1 MSAPEARPLHP
12 ALGAE
17 VTGLDVSRRLD
28 DDEIRFLRG
37 VFDEH
42 GLVLFR
48 DVDPDACDRA
58 RQAYLC
64 ELLRVADHVPSE
76 EEAHALA
83 EQQPGFWI
91 SNKMEGAAGPFGSL
105 MFHADSMWSPYP
117 FEILSLIAVDVQPP
131 VTPTL
136 FASATRAW
144 TKLPDD
150 LKAKVRDAV
159 ALNVSGPEYLPK
171 RRVEAYEG
179 RLSQGSRDYVPS
191 FEWPVV
197 RTHPRTG
204 QELLYLCQANTHS
217 INGLDPDASED
228 LIEQLF
234 AVLYAPENVLT
245 YEWRDGDLIVWDNWS
260 LHHAR
265 PDVELEG
272 PARTL
277 RKIGLPMEQSI
288 REASLIAEYHTVE
301 VDS

>member
-1 MSAPEARPLHP
+1 MSTRTIRPLHP
-12 ALGAE
+12 ALGVE
-17 VTGLDVSRRLD
+17 VTGIDVTRRLD
-28 DDEIRFLRG
+28 DDEIRFLRDA
-37 VFDEH
+37 FDQH

-48 DVDPDACDRA
+48 DVDPDACDRP

-64 ELLRVADHVPSE
+64 ELLRVADHVPTE
-76 EEAHALA
+76 EEAHALSD
-83 EQQPGFWI
+83 QQPGFWI

-117 FEILSLIAVDVQPP
+117 FEILSLFAVDVQPP

-144 TKLPDD
+144 EQLPED
-150 LKAKVRDAV
+150 LKDEVRDAV

-171 RRVEAYEG
+171 RRVDSFEG
-179 RLSQGSRDYVPS
+179 RLSQGKRDHAPS

-197 RTHPRTG
+197 RNHPRTG
-204 QELLYLCQANTHS
+204 QELLYICQANTHS
-217 INGLDPDASED
+217 IEGLDPDASED
-228 LIEQLF
+228 LIERIF
-234 AVLYAPENVLT
+234 AVLYAPENVLA
-245 YEWRDGDLIVWDNWS
+245 YEWRNGDLVVWDNWS

-277 RKIGLPMEQSI
+277 RKIGLPMEESI
-288 REASLIAEYHTVE
+288 RATSLIETYHTIDVE
-301 VDS
+301 T

>member
-1 MSAPEARPLHP
+1 MTTPAIRPLHP
-12 ALGAE
+12 ALGVE

-37 VFDEH
+37 AFDQN

-48 DVDPDACDRA
+48 DVELDRP

-64 ELLRVADHVPSE
+64 ELLRVADLAPTE
-76 EEAHALA
+76 EEAAALA
-83 EQQPGFWI
+83 NQQPGFWI

-117 FEILSLIAVDVQPP
+117 FDILSLFAVDVKPP
-131 VTPTL
+131 VIPTL

-144 TKLPDD
+144 QQLPAE
-150 LKAKVRDAV
+150 LKDEVRDAV
-159 ALNVSGPEYLPK
+159 ALNVSGPEYLPR
-171 RRVEAYEG
+171 RRVEAFEG
-179 RLSQGSRDYVPS
+179 RLSQGSRDHMPS

-217 INGLDPDASED
+217 IKGLDPDASED
-228 LIEQLF
+228 LIERLF
-234 AVLYAPENVLT
+234 AVLYAPENVFA
-245 YEWRDGDLIVWDNWS
+245 YEWSDGDLIVWDNWS

-265 PDVELEG
+265 PDVELDG

-277 RKIGLPMEQSI
+277 RKIGLPMESSI
-288 REASLIAEYHTVE
+288 RESSLIETYHAVE

>member
-1 MSAPEARPLHP
+1 MSAPAIRPLHP
-12 ALGAE
+12 ALGVE

-28 DDEIRFLRG
+28 DEEIRFLRG
-37 VFDEH
+37 AFDQH

-48 DVDPDACDRA
+48 DVDLDRP
-58 RQAYLC
+58 RQAYVC
-64 ELLRVADHVPSE
+64 ELLRVADHVPTE
-76 EEAHALA
+76 EEAAALA
-83 EQQPGFWI
+83 DQQPGFWI

-117 FEILSLIAVDVQPP
+117 FDILSLFAVDVQPP
-131 VTPTL
+131 VIPTL

-144 TKLPDD
+144 QQLPDE
-150 LKAKVRDAV
+150 LKDEVCGAV
-159 ALNVSGPEYLPK
+159 ALNVSGPEFLPK
-171 RRVEAYEG
+171 RRVEAFEG
-179 RLSQGSRDYVPS
+179 RLSQGSRDHMPS

-217 INGLDPDASED
+217 IKGLDPDASED
-228 LIEQLF
+228 LIERLF
-234 AVLYAPENVLT
+234 AVLYAPENVFA
-245 YEWRDGDLIVWDNWS
+245 YEWSDGDLIVWDNWS

-265 PDVELEG
+265 PDVDLEG

-277 RKIGLPMEQSI
+277 RKIGLPMESSI
-288 REASLIAEYHTVE
+288 RESSLIATYHTVE